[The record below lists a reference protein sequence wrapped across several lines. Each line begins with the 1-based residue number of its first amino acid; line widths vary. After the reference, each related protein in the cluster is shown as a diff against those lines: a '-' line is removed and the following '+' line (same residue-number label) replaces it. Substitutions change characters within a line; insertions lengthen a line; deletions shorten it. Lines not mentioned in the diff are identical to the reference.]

1 MGTKI
6 FRSIALAVAGMLF
19 FAIQGYSQEL
29 NVFVS
34 IAPQKYFVEKI
45 GGEHVHVHI
54 MVPSGASPH
63 TYEPLPGQM
72 KALSGAKAYFT
83 VGVTFEKA
91 WLGKIRAA
99 NPGVMFVET
108 ARHIEKRPS
117 PEEHHHHDQEGHAH
131 GDADPHIW
139 LSPPLVMLQAR
150 SILDGLASIDPDN
163 QGFYES
169 RYAAFIAEIVDL
181 DIELRNLLTPG
192 TDFMVYHPSWGYF
205 ADAYGLRQIPIE
217 VDGKAPKAR
226 QMKKVIEAA
235 REKEIRFVMVQ
246 PQISTRDAEMIA
258 REIGGQTVMADPLA
272 EDWAQ
277 NLRDIARLIGGR
289 QD

>member
-6 FRSIALAVAGMLF
+6 YRTIALAAAGILF
-19 FAIQGYSQEL
+19 FAIQAYSQEL

-45 GGEHVHVHI
+45 GGERVHVHI

-91 WLGKIRAA
+91 WLSKIRAA

-108 ARHIEKRPS
+108 ARHIEKRAS
-117 PEEHHHHDQEGHAH
+117 DHHHHDQDGHAH

-150 SILDGLASIDPDN
+150 SVLDGLTAIDPDN
-163 QGFYES
+163 RGFYES

-181 DIELRNLLTPG
+181 DIALKNMLTPG

-205 ADAYGLRQIPIE
+205 ADAYGLRQIPVE

-226 QMKKVIEAA
+226 QMRKVIEDA
-235 REKEIRFVMVQ
+235 REKGIRFVMVQ

-258 REIGGQTVMADPLA
+258 REIGGRTVIADPLA